1 MTDALPNNS
10 AACSAGSAWTP
21 GRKRPLLLAAA
32 LIAETLWLT
41 ALAVLAW
48 QSIAF

>member
-10 AACSAGSAWTP
+10 VASAAGRAENI

-32 LIAETLWLT
+32 LIAETLWLA
-41 ALAVLAW
+41 ALAALAW
-48 QSIAF
+48 QSVAF